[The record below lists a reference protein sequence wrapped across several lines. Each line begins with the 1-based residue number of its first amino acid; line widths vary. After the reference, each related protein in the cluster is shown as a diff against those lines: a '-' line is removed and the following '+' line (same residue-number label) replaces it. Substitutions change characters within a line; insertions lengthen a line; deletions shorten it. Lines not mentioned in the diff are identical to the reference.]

1 MFPSRLDLTAMTARS
16 LLLGL
21 ALLVGG
27 GSSALAAAA
36 EPAPVP
42 SRSSVPAL
50 ADTAYVHTV
59 ERWRAEREERLKAD
73 GGWLTVAGLFWLKEG
88 SNRFGTDRTNDV
100 VLPEGS
106 AQPRGGY
113 FDLADGKVKLKVFP
127 DETVKLGDQAVTER
141 ALQDDSEG
149 APDVLHLGRLTMQV
163 IKRQDRFGIRLKDR
177 DSVFR
182 RDFSGLRWYP
192 IDPRFRITARFVPY
206 DPPKMISIA
215 NMIGQVSEEPC
226 PGRVE
231 FELDGQSVTLESTGD
246 PSEGLSFILSDGT
259 TAETTYGGG
268 RFLDTDPPKDGV
280 VILDFNQAYN
290 PPCAFTP
297 YATCPLP
304 PEQNRMKVRITAG
317 ELNYGEHK

>member
-231 FELDGQSVTLESTGD
+231 FELDGQSVTLEPTGD